1 MSEFIYSPW
10 KHSQEH
16 AALRAAAREG
26 SLCTPSVTVAAA
38 ADLES
43 EEVSF
48 LKEQVTS

>member
-1 MSEFIYSPW
+1 VFEFIYSPW
-10 KHSQEH
+10 KHLQEQAALH
-16 AALRAAAREG
+16 AATREG
-26 SLCTPSVTVAAA
+26 NLCTPLVTVAAA